1 MLAGAGGGVRAGA
14 GVLGLDSVKLFLS
27 KANNRK
33 HTRAEFFAMILYAYA
48 VEYQYTLRFQQSVP
62 TAVRMA
68 GHSFGDISFDLEKIK
83 VTAELKLAAADTR
96 SEQFPLRH
104 DCIIFRRN
112 HSIEICVNLASVF
125 YMCSDDI

>member
-1 MLAGAGGGVRAGA
+1 LTQPFNFNEAGVLAGAGGGVRAGA

-83 VTAELKLAAADTR
+83 VTAE
-96 SEQFPLRH
+96 
-104 DCIIFRRN
+104 
-112 HSIEICVNLASVF
+112 
-125 YMCSDDI
+125 